1 MPSSPQAPSPL
12 RQDGHLV
19 EALLLFLKQLTA
31 HARWVFAVLLLLY
44 AISGIRTIQPQETAL
59 VRRLGRLQPDLH
71 GPDRKSVV

>member
-44 AISGIRTIQPQETAL
+44 AVSGIRTIQPQETAVAF
-59 VRRLGRLQPDLH
+59 VRLNHHPVACT
-71 GPDRKSVV
+71 KACV